1 MGTAGQ
7 GGGMIL
13 QVYLLKFTI
22 MQNNTET
29 IEILN
34 DLVQINNDRITGYEK
49 AIKETKDEDD
59 DLKVLY
65 ASMIAESHRIKI
77 ALATEVQALGGEVE
91 TGTTT
96 SGKIYRAWMDVKAVF
111 TGHDR
116 HAVLENCEAG
126 EDAAQ
131 KAYRTALQSDSLPG
145 YIRELLTQ
153 QQQTLRESHD
163 EIKSLR
169 DQYA

>member
-1 MGTAGQ
+1 
-7 GGGMIL
+7 
-13 QVYLLKFTI
+13 
-22 MQNNTET
+22 MQNTKDT

-34 DLVQINNDRITGYEK
+34 DLIQINNDRIAGYER
-49 AIKETKDEDD
+49 AIKESKGEDE
-59 DLKVLY
+59 DLKVLF
-65 ASMIAESHRIKI
+65 ASMIAESHRIRI
-77 ALATEVQALGGEVE
+77 ALATEVQALGAEAE
-91 TGTTT
+91 QGTTT

-131 KAYRTALQSDSLPG
+131 KAYRTALNNDALPA
-145 YIRELLTQ
+145 YLRELLMKQ
-153 QQQTLRESHD
+153 QESLKESHD

-169 DQYA
+169 DQYAKVL